1 MFIYSFNTTLSPYL
15 STPLNQPCLYPE
27 KDSELN
33 LTLNPEKMDA
43 GQNKYFHLW
52 YWQHLIV
59 HKPLCVML
67 YASFKGTVS
76 VILSDPPCKR
86 WQYTIYNGTLE
97 TFI

>member
-43 GQNKYFHLW
+43 GQNKYFHGLKFKILSLKS
-52 YWQHLIV
+52 LILL
-59 HKPLCVML
+59 KE
-67 YASFKGTVS
+67 TVS